1 MSRNR
6 KPDGSPAM
14 RSIAWAITLTVLSSG
29 LVAGAE
35 GPPPVRGVPPLDAR
49 PLLIRPGQ
57 SLVLRVRQVIPCDA
71 LSPGERIL
79 NGRPPL
85 MARDRFL
92 AEVVADPGA
101 AHVIVGGTITRIHP
115 PRRFRR
121 AGHVEVE
128 IAQLVAVSDGSAP
141 LGPWRVDLDDRRFG
155 THLHRALL
163 AVFFGLEGAD
173 VGASIGAQLAQGNPG
188 YIGGGAGIGLLVGL
202 GYATLQRGPEGTLEP
217 GDTFQIVL
225 GTCSCRPL
233 PRTVQMTLY
242 PPKHPAPK

>member
-1 MSRNR
+1 MRN
-6 KPDGSPAM
+6 
-14 RSIAWAITLTVLSSG
+14 IAWAITLTVLNSG
-29 LVAGAE
+29 LAAGAE
-35 GPPPVRGVPPLDAR
+35 GPPPARMVPPSDAR

-57 SLVLRVRQVIPCDA
+57 PLVLRVRQVIPCDA

-85 MARDRFL
+85 MVHDRFL

-101 AHVIVGGTITRIHP
+101 AQIIVGGTITCIHP
-115 PRRFRR
+115 PQRFRR

-128 IAQLVAVSDGSAP
+128 ITQLVAVTDGAAP
-141 LGPWRVDLDDRRFG
+141 IGPWHIDLDDRRFG
-155 THLHRALL
+155 THLRRALL
-163 AVFFGLEGAD
+163 GLFFGFEGAEI
-173 VGASIGAQLAQGNPG
+173 GASIGAQLAQGNAG

-225 GTCSCRPL
+225 GTCSYRPL

-242 PPKHPAPK
+242 PPKNPAPK